1 MGYGVVRTDRLM
13 GTDVRSMLES
23 VKYMGAGSTA
33 TAIDNGNVVKLD
45 GSLMTGEREIKKGV
59 TPAANDAL
67 DAIVLIASPANTN
80 RDEVVLIAA
89 PEVMYDE
96 RKRNLDE
103 FQNEAGKVCRGYHL
117 HSGDIFSVTKDA
129 LDGVATPAVG
139 NVVELK
145 AGIKLNVAASATG
158 GSTVVGKIIAVDVVG
173 RYTYYVI
180 QVA

>member
-1 MGYGVVRTDRLM
+1 MSYGVVRTDKM
-13 GTDVRSMLES
+13 MATDVRSMLES

-67 DAIVLIASPANTN
+67 DAIVLIASP
-80 RDEVVLIAA
+80 
-89 PEVMYDE
+89 EVMYDE

-103 FQNEAGKVCRGYHL
+103 FQNEAGKVCRGYHM

-129 LDGVATPAVG
+129 LDGAATPAVG

-145 AGIKLNVAASATG
+145 AGIKLNVAASATS

>member
-1 MGYGVVRTDRLM
+1 MAYGVVRTDKLM

-67 DAIVLIASPANTN
+67 DAIVLIAS
-80 RDEVVLIAA
+80 

>member
-1 MGYGVVRTDRLM
+1 MAYGVVRTDKM
-13 GTDVRSMLES
+13 MATDVRSMLES

-67 DAIVLIASPANTN
+67 DAIVLIASP
-80 RDEVVLIAA
+80 
-89 PEVMYDE
+89 EVMYDE

-129 LDGVATPAVG
+129 LDGVSAPAVG

-158 GSTVVGKIIAVDVVG
+158 DSTVVGKIIAVDVVG

>member
-1 MGYGVVRTDRLM
+1 MSYGVVRTDKM
-13 GTDVRSMLES
+13 MATDVRSMLES

-67 DAIVLIASPANTN
+67 DAIVLIASP
-80 RDEVVLIAA
+80 
-89 PEVMYDE
+89 EVMYDE

-129 LDGVATPAVG
+129 LDGVSAPAVG

>member
-1 MGYGVVRTDRLM
+1 MSYGVVRTDKM
-13 GTDVRSMLES
+13 MATDVRSMLES

-67 DAIVLIASPANTN
+67 DAIVLIASP
-80 RDEVVLIAA
+80 
-89 PEVMYDE
+89 EVMYDE

-129 LDGVATPAVG
+129 LDGAATPAVG

>member
-1 MGYGVVRTDRLM
+1 MAYGVVRTDKLM

-67 DAIVLIASPANTN
+67 DAIVLIASP
-80 RDEVVLIAA
+80 
-89 PEVMYDE
+89 EVMYDE

-129 LDGVATPAVG
+129 LDGAATPAVG

-145 AGIKLNVAASATG
+145 AGIKLNVAASATI